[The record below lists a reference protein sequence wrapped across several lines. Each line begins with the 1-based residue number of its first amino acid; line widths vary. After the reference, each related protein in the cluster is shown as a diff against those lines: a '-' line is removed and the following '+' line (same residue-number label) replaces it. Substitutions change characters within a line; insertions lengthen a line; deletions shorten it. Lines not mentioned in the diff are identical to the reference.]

1 MSQVPAD
8 RVPLAHVS
16 LSPCYCLV
24 CSLVAIVSACK
35 DTVVPLMF
43 PVRGTDGAEIREV
56 PIRENQNVIMGMGAS
71 NRNKALWGPDAD
83 EWRPERWL
91 SSLPDALCEAKIPG
105 VYSHLCDRSVMTEA
119 TY

>member
-1 MSQVPAD
+1 MSQVPTD

-16 LSPCYCLV
+16 PDPSYCLV
-24 CSLVAIVSACK
+24 SCFIGVASACK

-56 PIRENQNVIMGMGAS
+56 PIRENQNVIIGMGAS

-105 VYSHLCDRSVMTEA
+105 VYSHLYGRTRLIEA
-119 TY
+119 TH